1 MISTTGP
8 VGRSQ
13 TPGRAGLLADAL
25 IRPVLERPRQR
36 SRLGSVQ
43 ALGIRTREGIGAA
56 RGQEPKANTMGPGL
70 RLRTALRSAT
80 GQVGPK
86 LKTSFP
92 VLLTGG
98 DAGSAWGRKMESTP
112 GLLTTPSSSCP
123 HSLLSAN
130 PGDLSS
136 KGQNIQLENPRAA
149 SASAQAGE
157 EGCAHPPLLTGW
169 RPGRHSTARP
179 PPPAAGC
186 LDTSRREE
194 PLGST

>member
-1 MISTTGP
+1 MALCRPWASGH
-8 VGRSQ
+8 GKGLGQHGAKSQ
-13 TPGRAGLLADAL
+13 KP
-25 IRPVLERPRQR
+25 
-36 SRLGSVQ
+36 
-43 ALGIRTREGIGAA
+43 TRV
-56 RGQEPKANTMGPGL
+56 GPGL
-70 RLRTALRSAT
+70 RLRTALWSAA

-86 LKTSFP
+86 LKTSCP
-92 VLLTGG
+92 VPLTGR

-157 EGCAHPPLLTGW
+157 EGYAHPPPLTGW